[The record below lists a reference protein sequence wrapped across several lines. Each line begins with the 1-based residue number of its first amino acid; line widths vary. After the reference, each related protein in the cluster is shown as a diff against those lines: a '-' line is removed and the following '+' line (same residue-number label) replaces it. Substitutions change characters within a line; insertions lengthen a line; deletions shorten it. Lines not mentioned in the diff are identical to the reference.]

1 MTRTL
6 PAALAGALA
15 ALCLAA
21 PVASA
26 AKPKL
31 WATVNVCDTTKHP
44 GMMGVRA
51 RMPGLHHGGRHQRMF
66 MRFTA
71 EYRAAAGKWQRVDH
85 GQTGW
90 IPAGPA
96 TRGYQDRGYNF
107 PLKVPKG
114 ASFVFRGR
122 VSFEWRKQH
131 SGRVAKSRVRLTEP
145 GHPTASSDP
154 KHYSRATCRIAG
166 PPASGGS

>member
-1 MTRTL
+1 MTRIL
-6 PAALAGALA
+6 LAALAGSLA
-15 ALCLAA
+15 ALCLSA
-21 PVASA
+21 PAHA

-31 WATVNVCDTTKHP
+31 WATVNLCDTKQHP

-51 RMPGLHHGGRHQRMF
+51 RMSGRRHGGKHQRMF

-71 EYRAAAGKWQRVDH
+71 EYRADSKWQMVDH
-85 GQTGW
+85 GQTRW
-90 IPAGPA
+90 ISAGLA

-122 VSFEWRKQH
+122 VNFEWRKKR
-131 SGRVAKSRVRLTEP
+131 SGRIVKSRVRLTEP
-145 GHPTASSDP
+145 GHPTSSSDP
-154 KHYSRATCRIAG
+154 KGHSRSTCRIAG
-166 PPASGGS
+166 

>member
-1 MTRTL
+1 MTRTFL
-6 PAALAGALA
+6 VALAGALT
-15 ALCLAA
+15 ALCLSAPAHAA
-21 PVASA
+21 G
-26 AKPKL
+26 PKL
-31 WATVNVCDTTKHP
+31 WATVNLCDSKKHA

-51 RMPGLHHGGRHQRMF
+51 RMPGLRHGGKRQRMF

-71 EYRAAAGKWQRVDH
+71 EYRAGGKWQAVDH

-122 VSFEWRKQH
+122 VNFEWRKH
-131 SGRVAKSRVRLTEP
+131 SSGRIVKSRVRLTEP
-145 GHPTASSDP
+145 GHPTASSEP
-154 KHYSRATCRIAG
+154 KGHSRSTCKISG
-166 PPASGGS
+166 PPA